1 MDLGVSGLASGFD
14 WKSLVDQ
21 LADVERA
28 PQTRLRTEQGTLRQR
43 NNAYTGI
50 KTQLSTLQTRVKA
63 LMESDLYSARA
74 VSTSDATSAS
84 ASVSAGAA
92 TGSYLFRFT
101 QLASAASQVG
111 TSNVAAPLN
120 GTDDVSALS
129 LSSAGFS
136 RSVSEGSFTVN
147 GKQVAVAS
155 GDTLGQVF
163 QKISDATGG
172 AVTANYSSAQDK
184 ITFSSASPIILGSA
198 YDTSNFLQVT
208 KLATN
213 GTGAVSSSGTLG
225 TVHLTGS
232 IDSANLAGSIT
243 DGGSTTG
250 EFTINGVSIT
260 FDTSKDSL
268 QNILDRINTSKSN
281 VQASYDTVNN
291 RFVLAN
297 KTTGDVGVSLADV
310 SGKFLQGTGL
320 SAGTLQRGKNL
331 LYTVNGGAEQVGQ
344 SNTVTE
350 ATSGLS
356 GLSVTAIKEGGSA
369 SVTVASDTS
378 KIRTAIND
386 FVSEYNRAQSMIDS
400 QTASSADSS
409 GKVTAGILANDTE
422 ANDIANSLRRTA
434 YSMVTGLSGTLNH
447 LEKIGIKSSGYD
459 NSLTVSDTDVLD
471 DALNNNLT
479 GLRDLFAD
487 ETYGIATQLSSYL
500 ERTIGETGT
509 LITKQSTLTKQTTDI
524 DTQVADME
532 RVVLSSRQRMIDS
545 FLAMEKAQQNSNQ
558 QLAYLQRSFGG

>member
-14 WKSLVDQ
+14 WKALVDQ

-28 PQTRLRTEQGTLRQR
+28 PQTRLRTEQSTLRQR
-43 NNAYTGI
+43 NNAYTSI

-63 LMESDLYSARA
+63 LMENDLYSARS

-111 TSNVAAPLN
+111 ASNVAAPLN

-136 RSVSEGSFTVN
+136 KSITEGSFTVN
-147 GKQVAVAS
+147 GKQVTVAS

-184 ITFSSASPIILGSA
+184 ITFSSTSTIILGSA

-213 GTGAVSSSGTLG
+213 GTGAISSSGTLG

-232 IDSANLAGSIT
+232 IDSANLASSIT
-243 DGGSTTG
+243 DVGSTAG
-250 EFTINGVSIT
+250 EFQINGVSIT

-268 QNILDRINTSKSN
+268 QNILDRINSSKAN

-297 KTTGDVGVSLADV
+297 KTTGDVGMSLVDV
-310 SGKFLQGTGL
+310 SGKFLEGTGL
-320 SAGTLQRGKNL
+320 SSGTLQRGKNL
-331 LYTVNGGAEQVGQ
+331 LYTINGGAEQVSQ
-344 SNTVTE
+344 SNTITE

-356 GLSVTAIKEGGSA
+356 GLSVTAIKEGGSS
-369 SVTVASDTS
+369 SVSVASDTG

-386 FVSEYNRAQSMIDS
+386 FVAEYNRAQSMIDS

-409 GKVTAGILANDTE
+409 GKVTAGILANETE

-487 ETYGIATQLSSYL
+487 ATYGIATQLSGYL
-500 ERTIGETGT
+500 DRTIGETGT
-509 LITKQSTLTKQTTDI
+509 LITKQSTLTKQATDI

-558 QLAYLQRSFGG
+558 QLAYLQRALGS